1 MGRGS
6 RMIEINKRKY
16 SFPKILTYGFL
27 LVIAVN
33 GFGFM
38 AFAVMMSLMI
48 RRRVRMLPRLLTQ
61 GT

>member
-1 MGRGS
+1 
-6 RMIEINKRKY
+6 MIEINKRKY